1 MSGAVSNAPPH
12 QGDGGLIALL
22 FTTEVRSDGLNEISR
37 QLFARKNPTVEVR
50 SALRERSRPSGA
62 SNTVS
67 AITGHPNEYAERPI
81 RLCMLDPSLTGFD
94 PKATFGRSAI
104 EPVGCI
110 YRRAAH
116 PLLGESGRICKSS
129 CGEID
134 ICPANGRSWAAI
146 RRMEAATPVANSA
159 SETRPAR
166 GSSQWTKAI
175 ATRAHT
181 ACSRRHD
188 HFTMFTWSR
197 LTRMRCRRASS
208 AVSRE
213 PTISR

>member
-81 RLCMLDPSLTGFD
+81 RSYSASLVRVAPGHTAWPTRLGGSQYHESPCRTLRKRILLF
-94 PKATFGRSAI
+94 ALWRSKEVSCLTI
-104 EPVGCI
+104 GVVCQHT
-110 YRRAAH
+110 RAAH
-116 PLLGESGRICKSS
+116 EPKSPFAMWRRSCRWQVES
-129 CGEID
+129 EL
-134 ICPANGRSWAAI
+134 
-146 RRMEAATPVANSA
+146 
-159 SETRPAR
+159 
-166 GSSQWTKAI
+166 
-175 ATRAHT
+175 
-181 ACSRRHD
+181 
-188 HFTMFTWSR
+188 R
-197 LTRMRCRRASS
+197 LE
-208 AVSRE
+208 VV
-213 PTISR
+213 